1 MKLHGGTKSKVT
13 KHDNGENVHQL
24 EIAEVVW
31 VHCNIVNNDYQH
43 YLRVLCTFVPNKSF
57 GQ

>member
-24 EIAEVVW
+24 EIAEVV
-31 VHCNIVNNDYQH
+31 
-43 YLRVLCTFVPNKSF
+43 
-57 GQ
+57 